1 MRREVGMLGV
11 WAWVLGAGAAL
22 AQAPAG
28 GERPEFSGR
37 VVKVFD
43 FEERAVNPNPVPRY
57 WVRVHDASAD
67 ESGRVA
73 FPAWN
78 NAELTYAGD
87 DARALSASGEGAV
100 RMPTSGGSTRL
111 VLEPGVVPVFESA
124 DYAVAV
130 KVRTRGLHAA
140 RARLTAQFLD
150 REGNPIAASEKS
162 TEPVLSEGAWR
173 TIAVDMLG
181 EYPGAAYLQA
191 RLEVLQPDQLL
202 AAGESR
208 ERPNRQDFR
217 GEAWFDDVSIVQL
230 PRVEVR
236 TNSPVNVIS
245 RPDRPELAL
254 LVRDLTGEA
263 LTMRLRVFDSE
274 GVLVEASERPL
285 GSGASAAKVMPNLT
299 RMGWYRA
306 ILEIANGT
314 SRVGSDF
321 VDFVW
326 LPGDGSDDGPDGVWA
341 SRVRGASPDRTRF
354 GIVVNELPGRVL
366 PDLPRMVRQV
376 GSGAITLPLWSEVY
390 TPEMGADPGGN
401 FLSTVDTLLTNWQEV
416 TLSLARVPEGLSR
429 TTKADADDPW
439 AVVGAGDGAWK
450 GFLEPA
456 LDKLGQR
463 VRRWQVGRAGDDRAF
478 WKKDLSGDVAR
489 VGSALS
495 RTVAGPVVVV
505 PSRVDR
511 GHAPGSLMYPSGAS
525 SLTAYVPDSWTAAG
539 VREAVVRWQEEVG
552 SAAWSP
558 ELTLAFGTHAPEDYG
573 HAAGASELVKRA
585 VEAWGAMGEGRAPNL
600 VPNLALVQPWR
611 LAGERRSSVMPVAEL
626 AAWRCLIDRL
636 GDRRVLGRYAT
647 APGVVC
653 YVLGPAEGVGK
664 ERGGALVAW
673 NEGEPGERA
682 SVEGYLG
689 HGPLA
694 VLDMFGNASEA
705 PLGPASR
712 TGRCAPGVRVA
723 VTDRPVF
730 IEGVDVE
737 LAMFLSS
744 FRLDPE
750 FIDTASESHE
760 HALVLENPWR
770 TGITGRVSVIEPA
783 RGENSGQREGRGR
796 LREWRVSPRQNRFT
810 LASGNA
816 QRVPFTIS
824 FGPGVEIGPKE
835 FVFELEL
842 SAETQYPPVEVRRFM
857 EVGLSSVRVDLAQQ
871 RNEEGDAIV
880 EASVTNLGKTPTTL
894 TLTCFAP
901 GFPRKTA
908 SVTGLAPGTQVVR
921 RFAYPKAADTLA
933 GQKVTLSLVDT
944 EKNAKLNSS
953 IRIE

>member
-1 MRREVGMLGV
+1 MWGL
-11 WAWVLGAGAAL
+11 VLGAGVVA

-57 WVRVHDASAD
+57 WVRVHDAASD
-67 ESGRVA
+67 ESGRVP
-73 FPAWN
+73 FPSWN
-78 NAELTYAGD
+78 NAELRYTGD
-87 DARALSASGEGAV
+87 DASALSASGEGAV
-100 RMPTSGGSTRL
+100 RMSTSGGSARL

-130 KVRTRGLHAA
+130 KVRTRGLRAA
-140 RARLTAQFLD
+140 RARLTALFLD
-150 REGNPIAASEKS
+150 REGKAIAASEKS
-162 TEPVLSEGAWR
+162 TEPMLSEGAWR

-202 AAGESR
+202 VPGQSR

-230 PRVEVR
+230 PRVEVK
-236 TNSPVNVIS
+236 TNSPLNVIS
-245 RPDRPELAL
+245 RPDRPELVL

-263 LTMRLRVFDSE
+263 LTMRLRVFDSD
-274 GVLVEASERPL
+274 GALVETSELPL
-285 GSGASAAKVMPNLT
+285 GSGASGAKVTPRLT
-299 RMGWYRA
+299 RTGWYRA

-326 LPGDGSDDGPDGVWA
+326 LPGDGGGGGDEAGEMWA
-341 SRVRGASPDRTRF
+341 GRVRGSSPDRTRF
-354 GIVVNELPGRVL
+354 GLVVNEVPGRVL
-366 PDLPRMVRQV
+366 ADLPRMVRQV
-376 GSGAITLPLWSEVY
+376 GSGSITLPLWSEQY
-390 TPEMGADPGGN
+390 TAEMGADPGGN
-401 FLSTVDTLLTNWQEV
+401 FLSTVDALLTNWQEV
-416 TLSLARVPEGLSR
+416 TLSLARVPEGLSK

-439 AVVGAGDGAWK
+439 AVVGGGDGAWK
-450 GFLEPA
+450 VFLEPA

-478 WKKDLSGDVAR
+478 WKKDVTGDVAR

-525 SLTAYVPDSWTAAG
+525 SLLAYVPDSWTAAG
-539 VREAVVRWQEEVG
+539 VREAVVRWEEEVG
-552 SAAWSP
+552 GSAWSP
-558 ELTLAFGTHAPEDYG
+558 ELTLAFGTHEPEDYG
-573 HAAGASELVKRA
+573 HAAGASELVKRG
-585 VEAWGAMGEGRAPNL
+585 VEAWGAMGEGRA
-600 VPNLALVQPWR
+600 PNLALVQPWR
-611 LAGERRSSVMPVAEL
+611 LAGERRSSVMPLAEL

-682 SVEGYLG
+682 YVEGYLG
-689 HGPLA
+689 PGPIA
-694 VLDMFGNASEA
+694 VVDIFGNASEA
-705 PLGPASR
+705 PAGPASR
-712 TGRCAPGVRVA
+712 TGRCAAGVRVA

-730 IEGVDVE
+730 LEGVDVE

-783 RGENSGQREGRGR
+783 RGENTGSREGRGR
-796 LREWRVSPRQNRFT
+796 LREWRISPRQNRFT
-810 LASGNA
+810 LASGNS
-816 QRVPFTIS
+816 QRVPFSIS

-842 SAETQYPPVEVRRFM
+842 SAETVYPPVEVRRFM

-871 RNEEGDAIV
+871 RTEEGDAII
-880 EASVTNLGKTPTTL
+880 EASVTNLGKTPSTL

-908 SVTGLAPGTQVVR
+908 SVTGLVAGTQVVR
-921 RFAYPKAADTLA
+921 RFAYPKAADKLL
-933 GQKVTLSLVDT
+933 GQKVTLTLVDT
-944 EKNAKLNSS
+944 DKNAKLNSS